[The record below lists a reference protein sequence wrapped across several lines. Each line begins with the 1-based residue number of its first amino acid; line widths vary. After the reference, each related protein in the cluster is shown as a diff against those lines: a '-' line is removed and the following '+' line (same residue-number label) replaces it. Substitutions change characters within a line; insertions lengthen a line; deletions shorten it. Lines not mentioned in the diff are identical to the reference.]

1 MNSRE
6 IILESR
12 ISELEEEIGNL
23 RKGLTVS
30 RLRENGFIVCQH
42 KQHWR
47 TLQEDGSIKKTCCK
61 CNEELKL

>member
-1 MNSRE
+1 MNSKE

-12 ISELEEEIGNL
+12 VSELEEEIGKL

-30 RLRENGFIVCQH
+30 RLRENGVIACQH

-47 TLQEDGSIKKTCCK
+47 TLQEDGTIKKVCCK
-61 CNEELKL
+61 CNKKLKS